1 MVVFQLM
8 PKAADRFIDRV
19 LFSLPLVLVAGG
31 RGTKKISSAQSSAKP
46 LVNIMIP
53 VIKKDGG
60 FALRQKIHEKLRKH
74 LILLG
79 DTTGLKELQ
88 STAGREREESCRRAQ
103 CGREEVF

>member
-1 MVVFQLM
+1 M
-8 PKAADRFIDRV
+8 
-19 LFSLPLVLVAGG
+19 
-31 RGTKKISSAQSSAKP
+31 
-46 LVNIMIP
+46 
-53 VIKKDGG
+53 
-60 FALRQKIHEKLRKH
+60 RQKIHEKLRKH